1 MPPVSAPGPP
11 LDPSE
16 RIDLLL
22 RDLRTSREGLSEREA
37 ERRLLSNGPNE
48 LRRRAGRR
56 WPRDLARQLT
66 HPLALLLW
74 GAAVLAALAG
84 IVPVAIAVVVVIV
97 LNAAF
102 AFAQEQQ
109 AERAV
114 EALGRYLP
122 FQATVLRDRGLHRIE
137 VSRLVPGDVLAIAEG
152 ERISADVRLIE
163 GALEVDMSTLT
174 GDGDGD
180 AFCQPRRHQPAADS
194 GAGSRLQRHRL
205 HRR

>member
-1 MPPVSAPGPP
+1 MPPVSAPGSPP
-11 LDPSE
+11 DPSE

-37 ERRLLSNGPNE
+37 ERRLLTYGPNE
-48 LRRRAGRR
+48 LQRRAGRR
-56 WPRDLARQLT
+56 WPRDLARQFT

-74 GAAVLAALAG
+74 GAAVLAAVAG

-122 FQATVLRDRGLHRIE
+122 VQATVLRDGRLDRIE
-137 VSRLVPGDVLAIAEG
+137 VSRLVPGDILAIAEG
-152 ERISADVRLIE
+152 N
-163 GALEVDMSTLT
+163 
-174 GDGDGD
+174 
-180 AFCQPRRHQPAADS
+180 
-194 GAGSRLQRHRL
+194 GSRPMRG
-205 HRR
+205 